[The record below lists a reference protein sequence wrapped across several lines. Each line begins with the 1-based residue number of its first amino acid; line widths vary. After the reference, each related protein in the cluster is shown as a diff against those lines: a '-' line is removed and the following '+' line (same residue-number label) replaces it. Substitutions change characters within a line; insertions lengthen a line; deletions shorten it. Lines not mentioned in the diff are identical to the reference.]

1 MRTLVHRFLALA
13 LAALAISHPRT
24 GAHAQEYDDYS
35 AFVPDSLFES
45 GPRTPVSYMSLYNR
59 DQTRGTWT
67 QSLGF
72 SRSFRTF
79 AVNLSGGTTTAEDL
93 VGSASQ
99 STTGDLGGQIDWR
112 ATDRLFFSLIGAASM
127 SSISDGVR
135 SSNSEQRRNRL
146 GLQAQYRVEPI
157 AGAKMTLLASSE
169 IQRNHD
175 LRNTARPVGG
185 ATGAPDSMSV
195 QRDSAYFSGRLD
207 TVRGRLDWT
216 LAEWLLLNGTATG
229 SWTKPT
235 TDVRTLRATTPNDG
249 SPGLGSDLSR
259 RERLPADNAGFEGK
273 LSVTRLHATRL
284 ELFSR
289 VRGSDQVYFDLGQLQ
304 VEQFSND
311 TRTHSASIETS
322 VLPKTLLSVNA
333 SVNRAERQYQ
343 ARPNLN
349 ALVTTREL
357 KSLAAYNT
365 PTTTV
370 FASFTVNRS
379 RAEQQATGNGIVLTR
394 SLNTNLSHRMFG
406 RIYLTALGSATLN
419 SYRYLAAQDDRDIA
433 SAFGSAGLRFA
444 LTPRCSTSANFA
456 VSRTHNVSIDETR
469 SSGNLAQTIYQLNGA
484 LRMPL
489 SHTLSVWQD
498 YVLSA
503 TYRKFDYTEELDD
516 LSRNFRIDTI
526 VADTLFPFA
535 YLRLDHR
542 YNFFDRGD
550 FTPLQEGGPRLYGV
564 QQKQYQQTLEG
575 TIGVR
580 PVAGIIFV
588 VKQSLA
594 DTDSR
599 NIVGNTAIG
608 TKQWNLSLG
617 VEVNRSFWSGAGLT
631 GAIRRESKYQNVSA
645 GGPSI
650 NEEEHWLAAVQFQ
663 KDF

>member
-1 MRTLVHRFLALA
+1 VIVLRILILGLMALA
-13 LAALAISHPRT
+13 LFNPRT
-24 GAHAQEYDDYS
+24 EALGQEYDDYS
-35 AFVPDSLFES
+35 AFVPDSLFEAS
-45 GPRTPVSYMSLYNR
+45 PRTPVSYMSLYNR

-99 STTGDLGGQIDWR
+99 STTGDIGGQIDWR
-112 ATDRLFFSLIGAASM
+112 ATDRLFLSLIGAGSM

-146 GLQAQYRVEPI
+146 GLQAQYRAEPLP
-157 AGAKMTLLASSE
+157 GAKLTLLASSE

-175 LRNTARPVGG
+175 LRNTERPVNG
-185 ATGAPDSMSV
+185 AEGTPDSTFV

-216 LAEWLLLNGTATG
+216 LAEWLLVNGTATG

-235 TDVRTLRATTPNDG
+235 TDVRTFRATTPNDG
-249 SPGLGSDLSR
+249 SPGHGSDESR

-273 LSVTRLHATRL
+273 ISMTRVRATKL
-284 ELFSR
+284 EFLSR

-311 TRTHSASIETS
+311 TRSHSALVETS
-322 VLPKTLLSVNA
+322 ILPKTLFSVNA
-333 SVNRAERQYQ
+333 SVNRTQRQYQ

-357 KSLAAYNT
+357 KSMAAYST
-365 PTTTV
+365 PVTTA

-394 SLNTNLSHRMFG
+394 ALNTNISHRIFG
-406 RIYLTALGSATLN
+406 RLYLTGLGSATLN
-419 SYRYLAAQDDRDIA
+419 SYRYIAAEDDRDIA

-469 SSGNLAQTIYQLNGA
+469 SSGNLAQTVYQLNGA

-489 SHTLSVWQD
+489 SNTLSVWQD

-503 TYRKFDYTEELDD
+503 TYRMFDYTEDLDD

-550 FTPLQEGGPRLYGV
+550 FTPLDEGGPRLYGV

-580 PVAGIIFV
+580 PIAGIIFV

-594 DTDSR
+594 DTDNR
-599 NIVGNTAIG
+599 NIVDKTTVG
-608 TKQWNLSLG
+608 TRQWNLSLG
-617 VEVNRSFWSGAGLT
+617 LEVNRSFWDGAGIT

-650 NEEEHWLAAVQFQ
+650 NEEDHWLAAVQFQ

>member
-1 MRTLVHRFLALA
+1 MRAAAFRLAAFA
-13 LAALAISHPRT
+13 LAAFALAHPSA
-24 GAHAQEYDDYS
+24 GARAQEYDDYS
-35 AFVPDSLFES
+35 AFVPDSAFEAA
-45 GPRTPVSYMSLYNR
+45 PRTPISYMSLYNR
-59 DQTRGTWT
+59 EQTRGTWT
-67 QSLGF
+67 QSLDF
-72 SRSFRTF
+72 SRSFPTF
-79 AVNLSGGTTTAEDL
+79 AVRLSAGSTAAEDL
-93 VGSASQ
+93 LGLASTT
-99 STTGDLGGQIDWR
+99 TTGDIGGQVDWR
-112 ATDRLFFSLIGAASM
+112 ATDRLFLSLIGAASM
-127 SSISDGVR
+127 SSISDGAR

-146 GLQAQYRVEPI
+146 GVQAQYRLEPLP
-157 AGAKMTLLASSE
+157 GAKMTMLASSE
-169 IQRNHD
+169 FQRNHD
-175 LRNTARPVGG
+175 LRNTVRPIAGD
-185 ATGAPDSMSV
+185 TLAPDSTFV

-216 LAEWLLLNGTATG
+216 LAEWLLLNGSATG
-229 SWTKPT
+229 SWTTPT
-235 TDVRTLRATTPNDG
+235 TTVRTLRATTPEDG
-249 SPGLGSDLSR
+249 SSGFRTDETR
-259 RERLPADNAGFEGK
+259 RERLPADNTGFEGK
-273 LSVTRLHATRL
+273 LSMTRVRATRL
-284 ELFSR
+284 EFLSR
-289 VRGSDQVYFDLGQLQ
+289 IRGSDQVYFDLGQLQ

-311 TRTHSASIETS
+311 IRSHSALIETS
-322 VLPKTLLSVNA
+322 ILPKTIFSVNA
-333 SVNRAERQYQ
+333 SVNRTQRRYQ

-357 KSLAAYNT
+357 KSTAGYST
-365 PTTTV
+365 PATMA

-394 SLNTNLSHRMFG
+394 ALNTNVSHRLFG
-406 RIYLTALGSATLN
+406 RLYLTGLGSATLN
-419 SYRYLAAQDDRDIA
+419 SYRYVAAQDDRDIA

-444 LTPRCSTSANFA
+444 LTPRCSTAVNFA
-456 VSRTHNVSIDETR
+456 ASRTHNVSIDETR
-469 SSGNLAQTIYQLNGA
+469 SSGNLAQSIYQLNGA

-489 SHTLSVWQD
+489 SRTLSVWQD

-550 FTPLQEGGPRLYGV
+550 FTPLVEGGPRLYGV
-564 QQKQYQQTLEG
+564 QQRQYQQTLEG
-575 TIGVR
+575 TVGVR
-580 PVAGIIFV
+580 PVAGIVFI

-599 NIVGNTAIG
+599 NIVSNTTAG
-608 TKQWNLSLG
+608 TRQWNLSLG
-617 VEVNRSFWSGAGLT
+617 LEVNRSFWDGAGLT

-650 NEEEHWLAAVQFQ
+650 NEEDHWLAAVQFQ